1 MTRSRT
7 TVSRPF
13 AILACVTAG
22 LLAVPFWSDSTSAQ
36 TAEPRVIDVV
46 AKRYEFVPSTIEVVQ
61 GERVRIVV
69 KSGDGF
75 HGFGIEQFD
84 VSTEIPRG
92 ETVTIE
98 FTPDV
103 AGEFPILC
111 TVYCGDGHEG
121 MKGQLVVKAREA
133 AGQGAAPA
141 AQVEDD
147 PDLDLN
153 PLQPDFTIV
162 ALPTTLRLPRFKS
175 AFRVTHRF
183 RRPLGA
189 GDFGELVSDL
199 FGIDSGANIGLEYR
213 FGIIRGTQVGI
224 RRTNDRTIEF
234 FSQYNVMQ
242 QNATRPIGLGVI
254 ASVEGTNNFRDSYSQ
269 ALGVAVSRT
278 LGVRGVLYVEP
289 IWVNNSR
296 LQGTRRAALGVLDN
310 DNDTFM
316 IGLGARIRV
325 RPTVYLVGEIIPRV
339 AGYDPGVN
347 HASFGIEKRAGGHAF
362 QINFSN
368 GFGTTM
374 GQLARGGFTN
384 DDWFLGFNI
393 SRKFF

>member
-1 MTRSRT
+1 MRIT
-7 TVSRPF
+7 RPF
-13 AILACVTAG
+13 AILSAVTAG
-22 LLAVPFWSDSTSAQ
+22 LLGVPPGSNITSAQ
-36 TAEPRVIDVV
+36 TAEPRVIEVV
-46 AKRYEFVPSTIEVVQ
+46 AKRYEFVPSSIEVVQ
-61 GERVRIVV
+61 GERVRLVV

-75 HGFGIEQFD
+75 HGFGIEEFD
-84 VSTEIPRG
+84 VSREIPRG

-111 TVYCGDGHEG
+111 TEYCGEGHED
-121 MKGQLVVKAREA
+121 MRGQLIVKARETEVA
-133 AGQGAAPA
+133 AQGAAPA
-141 AQVEDD
+141 PQVEDD

-153 PLQPDFTIV
+153 PLEPDFTIV
-162 ALPTTLRLPRFKS
+162 ALPTTLRMPRFKS
-175 AFRVTHRF
+175 SFRVTHRF
-183 RRPLGA
+183 RRSLGA
-189 GDFGELVSDL
+189 GDFGDLASDL
-199 FGIDSGANIGLEYR
+199 FGLDSGANIGLEYR

-224 RRTNDRTIEF
+224 RRLSNRIIEF
-234 FSQYNVMQ
+234 FGQYNVMQ
-242 QNATRPIGLGVI
+242 QNATRPIGLGII
-254 ASVEGTNNFRDSYSQ
+254 ASVEGTNNFRDRYSQ

-278 LGVRGVLYVEP
+278 LGGVGALYVEP
-289 IWVNNSR
+289 IWVNDSRIQGSR
-296 LQGTRRAALGVLDN
+296 LAALGRVGED
-310 DNDTFM
+310 DTFT
-316 IGLGARIRV
+316 IGVGAKIRA

-339 AGYDPGVN
+339 AGFDPGVTY
-347 HASFGIEKRAGGHAF
+347 ASFGIEKRSGGHAF